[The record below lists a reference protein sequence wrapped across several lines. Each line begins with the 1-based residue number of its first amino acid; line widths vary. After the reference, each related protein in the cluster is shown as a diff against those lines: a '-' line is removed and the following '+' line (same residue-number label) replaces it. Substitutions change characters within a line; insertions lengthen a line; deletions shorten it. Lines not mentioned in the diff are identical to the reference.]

1 MAALRTEQLYRT
13 NGLVSAVGYTRRRG
27 SGSKGDGRQVADRV
41 GVIYCGS
48 CGAMNPRTN
57 HFCSACGHQLVDAYH
72 ASEGLRVYVTA
83 DPGAPLVEILD
94 SGANIT
100 IVETDEELPAD
111 FVKITLDDGR
121 LGYVRL
127 REVEASIEASAEPTR
142 REPIG
147 CITPTALLAIM
158 ALLILTAVLMLAI
171 AIRASD
177 DEGGLIAALACLLVV
192 PFLLVV
198 AGFYLYVR
206 KREEELLIDDDEE
219 APDSN

>member
-1 MAALRTEQLYRT
+1 
-13 NGLVSAVGYTRRRG
+13 
-27 SGSKGDGRQVADRV
+27 VADRV

-72 ASEGLRVYVTA
+72 ASEGLRVYMTP

-94 SGANIT
+94 SGTHIS

-111 FVKITLDDGR
+111 FVKIALDDGR
-121 LGYVRL
+121 IGYVRL
-127 REVEASIEASAEPTR
+127 REVEATIDAETAPTR
-142 REPIG
+142 REPLG

-158 ALLILTAVLMLAI
+158 ALLVLTAILMLAI
-171 AIRASD
+171 AIRTSE

-192 PFLLVV
+192 PFLLLV

-206 KREEELLIDDDEE
+206 KREEELLAVDDDDATATERPTTE
-219 APDSN
+219 PASD